1 MSQDIRRLLVNPNI
15 NEPPIPLLQ
24 HGEQRLIKLR
34 TRLEKHFEELSLAHD
49 VVCIS
54 VQTLARQRSDYDP
67 EVAHVLTRCVV
78 DKMHGQLRSVAHII
92 QQLGGAAHFPV
103 HSTDDEETDN
113 E

>member
-1 MSQDIRRLLVNPNI
+1 MNPNI